1 MGEHLLCT
9 QGVVGSNPS
18 ISTSVFKGLRRIGLG
33 LLARLAGIWPGR
45 REMRRGDPLH
55 GLVALSLGDVVWH
68 EAGRHEHSGT
78 FHGIDAVL
86 KAVAGSAQESWQSF
100 SLDVHDVLSN
110 GAHTVALVNWQG
122 TSKRDGQGYSGHSV
136 LFAHLNAAAKLAKV
150 WVIWEDPAQLEQ
162 AHQGA

>member
-1 MGEHLLCT
+1 MPSPSPEEHAQRVRDLYAAF
-9 QGVVGSNPS
+9 G
-18 ISTSVFKGLRRIGLG
+18 
-33 LLARLAGIWPGR
+33 
-45 REMRRGDPLH
+45 RGDIAA
-55 GLVALSLGDVVWH
+55 VRAAFADDVIWH

-86 KAVAGSAQESWQSF
+86 KAVAGSVQESWQSF

-136 LFAHLNAAAKLAKV
+136 LVAHLNDAAKLAEV